1 MTVMPH
7 RSSMTGL
14 IAATLALL
22 LGACHHNE
30 SNEAKAPS
38 PPDTSSSDTAQSR
51 AKAVADGA
59 QAARGIARSLGV
71 KAPQE
76 TDPADIPPSS
86 EPDRNGYVELD
97 WLKMMPPEDLEAL
110 KHPPPIRH
118 TGSTRMKQFG
128 SSSTVAD
135 VANRKIKLP
144 GYVVPI
150 ESDDQGRM
158 TEFFFVPFF
167 GACIHVP
174 PPPPNQIVYAR
185 LATPI
190 KTPEIWDPYWL
201 RGELR
206 VETKKNKLAGSAY
219 TMADASLVPYD
230 G

>member
-1 MTVMPH
+1 MASCLHPRLVAFTVV
-7 RSSMTGL
+7 
-14 IAATLALL
+14 LALM
-22 LGACHHNE
+22 LGACAE
-30 SNEAKAPS
+30 KEVPPPPAQSSPAASDEKA
-38 PPDTSSSDTAQSR
+38 ASR
-51 AKAVADGA
+51 AKAIGDGA
-59 QAARGIARSLGV
+59 QAARAIARSMGV
-71 KAPQE
+71 QAPTQE
-76 TDPADIPPSS
+76 TNPAGMPPSETPDS
-86 EPDRNGYVELD
+86 EGYVELD
-97 WLKMMPPEDLEAL
+97 WLKMMPPADLEAL
-110 KHPPPIRH
+110 KHPPPIQHVGR
-118 TGSTRMKQFG
+118 TRMKQFG
-128 SSSTVAD
+128 TYDTVAD
-135 VANRKIKLP
+135 VTNRKIKLP

-185 LATPI
+185 LAKAM